1 MKKSERTRAIFQA
14 LLVTFL
20 WSTSWVLI
28 KISLNDIPPLTFA
41 GLRYSLA
48 AVILLPGLLKNKAAV
63 KALTPKDWRNLILL
77 GVVFY
82 ALAQGGQFL
91 TMKHLDNVTLSL
103 LLNFTTIVVAFLG
116 IVGLREKPTPL
127 QWGGVVLFLGGVLLY
142 FLPQGGLVG
151 STLGYLLA
159 GLTVLAN
166 AVGALLG
173 RGVNRE
179 KRIPPMVVTAI
190 SMGIGAVLMLGT
202 GLAVEPAPVFNW
214 VNILVILWLGV
225 VNTAFAFYLWNV
237 SLQHL
242 SAMES
247 SIINNTMMIQ
257 IAVLSWIF
265 LQERLSGLEIGGLLV
280 AAVGIFL
287 ANIRKQAITDEPEI

>member
-1 MKKSERTRAIFQA
+1 MKTSDRTRAILQA

-48 AVILLPGLLKNKAAV
+48 AILLLPAMFKQRKAFA
-63 KALTPKDWRNLILL
+63 ALTRRDWWKLVLL

-82 ALAQGGQFL
+82 ALTQGGQFV
-91 TMKHLDNVTLSL
+91 TMKYLDTITFSL
-103 LLNFTTIVVAFLG
+103 LLNFSAVVVALLG
-116 IVGLREKPTPL
+116 IVGLREYPSPL
-127 QWGGVVLFLGGVLLY
+127 QWGGIAIFIGGVLLY
-142 FLPQGGLVG
+142 FLPQGGMAG
-151 STLGYLLA
+151 SVLGYLLA
-159 GLTVLAN
+159 AMSIVAN
-166 AVGALLG
+166 AVGSLMG
-173 RGVNRE
+173 RGINRE
-179 KRIPPMVVTAI
+179 KRIPPMIVTGV
-190 SMGIGAVLMLGT
+190 SMGIGAALMLGV
-202 GLAVEPAPVFNW
+202 GVAVEPWPKLSLT
-214 VNILVILWLGV
+214 NILVILWLGA
-225 VNTAFAFYLWNV
+225 VNTAFAFYLWNL

-265 LQERLSGLEIGGLLV
+265 LQQRLNWLEIIALLI

-287 ANIRKQAITDEPEI
+287 ANIRKRAITDEPEV